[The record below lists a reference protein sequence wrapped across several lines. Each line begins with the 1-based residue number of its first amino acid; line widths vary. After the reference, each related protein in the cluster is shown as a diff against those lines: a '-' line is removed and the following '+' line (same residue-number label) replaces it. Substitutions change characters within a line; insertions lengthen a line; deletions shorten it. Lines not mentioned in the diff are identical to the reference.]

1 MTKPLRS
8 SAVSSTCPDTHVGH
22 FSKWSCPIRDRR
34 KFETKRESK
43 TEVGRTME
51 NMALR
56 KNQLVAL
63 VHGSPAHRAVAG
75 RGRASE
81 PDRAVRR
88 EGAQGAEQKH
98 EAWVF
103 WNSKVSFN

>member
-8 SAVSSTCPDTHVGH
+8 SAVSSTCPDNPVSR
-22 FSKWSCPIRDRR
+22 FSKRSRPIGDRR
-34 KFETKRESK
+34 KYETKRESM

-56 KNQLVAL
+56 KNRLVAL

-88 EGAQGAEQKH
+88 GGAQGAGQEH
-98 EAWVF
+98 GAWVF
-103 WNSKVSFN
+103 WNSRVSFN